1 MPIAP
6 SQDRSDPG
14 QARAPGT
21 CLARRDHCCARQR
34 APWCEGCRV
43 RSLSPCA
50 TSSEAN
56 GRTAPSF
63 WVSESI
69 VPAGGDI
76 VEQSQP
82 CGDFYVIID
91 GWAAQ
96 YELLEDGSRQ
106 ILDFLP
112 AGSIAGL
119 QPDGDTPLAYFV
131 QALTTVR
138 VCSFSTAG
146 FLRAARS
153 NSALALW
160 LAAAASRSHCRS
172 LHRLTLIGRLT
183 AKKRVAALLLELY
196 RQGRPWATSDRE
208 DEISLPMTQ
217 EHIGD
222 ALGLTSIHVNRML
235 RELREEG
242 LLVLKHGVLRIL
254 DRERLAEIAGCD
266 DHRPE
271 SHPTSHRVGG

>member
-1 MPIAP
+1 MTVAL
-6 SQDRSDPG
+6 SQDRWDPV
-14 QARAPGT
+14 QARDPGT
-21 CLARRDHCCARQR
+21 CLTRRDHSCDRQR

-50 TSSEAN
+50 PSSDAD
-56 GRTAPSF
+56 GCKAPSF

-69 VPAGGDI
+69 VPAGDDI

-91 GWAAQ
+91 GWAVQ

-119 QPDGDTPLAYFV
+119 QPDGDAPLAYFV

-172 LHRLTLIGRLT
+172 LHRLTLIGRMT

-196 RQGRPWATSDRE
+196 RQGRPWSTSQRE

-235 RELREEG
+235 RELREDG
-242 LLVLKHGVLRIL
+242 VLVLKHGVLRIL
-254 DRERLAEIAGCD
+254 DAERLAETAGWE
-266 DHRPE
+266 DHQPA
-271 SHPTSHRVGG
+271 SQPTSQRAGG

>member
-1 MPIAP
+1 MRIAP
-6 SQDRSDPG
+6 SQDRSDPVR
-14 QARAPGT
+14 ARNPGT
-21 CLARRDHCCARQR
+21 RLARRDHCCDRR
-34 APWCEGCRV
+34 RVPWCEGCPV

-50 TSSEAN
+50 MSSEADDC
-56 GRTAPSF
+56 TAPSF

-69 VPAGGDI
+69 VPAGDDI

-82 CGDFYVIID
+82 CGDFHVIID

-119 QPDGDTPLAYFV
+119 QPDGDAPSAYFV

-138 VCSFSTAG
+138 VCSFSMAS

-160 LAAAASRSHCRS
+160 LAAAASRSHCRL
-172 LHRLTLIGRLT
+172 LHHLTLIGRMT
-183 AKKRVAALLLELY
+183 AKRRIAALLLELY
-196 RQGRPWATSDRE
+196 RQGRPWSTSQRE

-242 LLVLKHGVLRIL
+242 VLVLKHGVLRIL
-254 DRERLAEIAGCD
+254 DPERLTETVGWE
-266 DHRPE
+266 DHQPA
-271 SHPTSHRVGG
+271 SQPTSHCVGS